1 MLKKLSTPLIL
12 VVSILSIPSFL
23 YFYFASQPAMAAAD
37 NHVNYELPYPGI
49 LPGNPLYSVKSAR
62 DSLMQWMTRDN
73 IKKAQLRLQISDKQ
87 VRGAQMLLKDK
98 DYDRAEQILMESE
111 DIFDKA
117 LEDALNAKEQGA
129 SPTSEFRQKMH
140 DSNLKHKQVISDIL
154 KSIPQEER
162 DGFKKSLEQNA
173 QNAQKLR
180 STL

>member
-1 MLKKLSTPLIL
+1 
-12 VVSILSIPSFL
+12 
-23 YFYFASQPAMAAAD
+23 MAAAEN

-49 LPGNPLYSVKSAR
+49 LPGNPLYSVKSVR

-98 DYDRAEQILMESE
+98 DYDRAEKILIDGE
-111 DIFDKA
+111 DIFDRA

-129 SPTSEFRQKMH
+129 SPTSEFREKMRV
-140 DSNLKHKQVISDIL
+140 SNLKHKEVISDIL
-154 KSIPQEER
+154 KSVPQKER
-162 DGFKKSLEQNA
+162 DGFKKSLQQNEE
-173 QNAQKLR
+173 NAQKLR